1 MPDCSICC
9 HKYNKTLNSKVTCYK
24 CNFSSCKKCI
34 RYYLT
39 NTIKNPHCMSCKEE
53 WERDF
58 LIENLNSSFVN
69 KTYKNYR
76 TEVLFDREKSQFPE
90 TMHLVEKESQIREL
104 QKINNTYQD
113 QLLQIQNII
122 RENNHK
128 MLLIRRNGVP
138 KEKKS
143 VFIKACPADVCK
155 GMLSSAH
162 KCGVCNIWACSKCFE
177 VKGFHKDATHTCKE
191 ENIKSAEMIKKET
204 KNCPGCASIIYK
216 ISGCSQMWCTQCKIA
231 FDWRTGEIETGV
243 IHNPHFYEWQ
253 KQTGNNII
261 NPTEVP
267 CGGIPDYYSFRTKLR
282 YCKQHMD
289 LNTFNWCFS
298 FHRFASHWQHYEIRN
313 LRRECRELQNNS
325 GLRIKY
331 LMSEMDENIFKDKV
345 QKKEKQRNKKMAILH
360 IYELMNTVFTESLVD
375 IYNNTIE
382 DQILKNRDRIEKLII
397 YSNNELSRISYIY
410 SQSVKLLEI
419 SNFEYYSEKFNKKKF
434 LKYNKKYKMT
444 KQNDGETKCTE
455 NVVLSD
461 NLNKQM
467 ADIGV
472 H

>member
-9 HKYNKTLNSKVTCYK
+9 HSYNKTLHSKVICYK
-24 CNFSSCKKCI
+24 CTFNACKKCI

-39 NTIKNPHCMSCKEE
+39 HTIKNPHCMNCKEE

-76 TEVLFDREKSQFPE
+76 TEVLFDREKAQFPE

-104 QKINNTYQD
+104 HKVNNTYQD
-113 QLLQIQNII
+113 QLLQLQQII

-128 MLLIRRNGVP
+128 IWLIRRNGVP
-138 KEKKS
+138 KDKKS
-143 VFIKACPADVCK
+143 IFIKACPADGCK

-177 VKGFHKDATHTCKE
+177 VKGFHKDSPHTCKE

-204 KNCPGCASIIYK
+204 KNCPGCASLIYK

-253 KQTGNNII
+253 KQTGNNIR

-267 CGGIPDYYSFRTKLR
+267 CGGIPDYYSFRTKFR
-282 YCKQHMD
+282 YFKQKMSTS
-289 LNTFNWCFS
+289 TFNWCFS
-298 FHRFASHWQHYEIRN
+298 FHRFAGHWQHYEIRN
-313 LRRECRELQNNS
+313 LRRDCRELQNNS
-325 GLRIKY
+325 NLRIKY
-331 LMSEMDENIFKDKV
+331 LMNEVDENTFKDKV

-375 IYNNTIE
+375 IYNNVIE
-382 DQILKNRDRIEKLII
+382 DQILKNRDRIEKLIL

-410 SQSVKLLEI
+410 SQSVQLLEAN
-419 SNFEYYSEKFNKKKF
+419 NFAQYRQKFNKKQYVDF
-434 LKYNKKYKMT
+434 NKKYEST
-444 KQNDGETKCTE
+444 KQNDGETKCNE
-455 NVVLSD
+455 NVIL
-461 NLNKQM
+461 
-467 ADIGV
+467 
-472 H
+472 